1 MKMASHWKS
10 SFLRKELFQWLA
22 IFIICMKSVVLF
34 FSEKSSFNGLPFSS
48 SGKSF
53 VWKQLY
59 CFSQKRALSMTCHFH
74 HLYKISGLDQNFFSS
89 LLFAKY
95 ADNFSSSHL
104 TFAWRCQ
111 RKTNWATKWQDA
123 FVVCASFYGEQLLR
137 DEMQAKTRHN
147 HWRYTTISVRSRWA
161 WNKLWGKRG
170 NYWSFW
176 PKWWRMEICN
186 DGFGS
191 NSNSTWHQRGL
202 DSSKFPTDEIVH
214 CLQLRNKWNE
224 NCTVNV

>member
-10 SFLRKELFQWLA
+10 SFLRRTIQLISYKWWKWQVIERALFW
-22 IFIICMKSVVLF
+22 
-34 FSEKSSFNGLPFSS
+34 EKSSFNYLPFSS